1 MMALYASAT
10 FPPFFLA
17 TFWQKFPFKK
27 MSVTLALSL
36 FVTKASYLLYTSLLT
51 TMHRRRWLSKL
62 GRYKPNYVVSVILI
76 PTRIC
81 HVIYCPCLVGIG
93 LTASPLPPTDW
104 S

>member
-1 MMALYASAT
+1 
-10 FPPFFLA
+10 
-17 TFWQKFPFKK
+17 

-81 HVIYCPCLVGIG
+81 HVIYCHRDKNYPCLLGIG
-93 LTASPLPPTDW
+93 LNKLYKAEY
-104 S
+104 